1 MKNTILVLG
10 FLFVGL
16 IGFSQQNNEGIIEI
30 LHQDEKNY
38 EQSVN
43 DLDIKITLDNTNVL
57 VVNSLVNRSNFESN
71 THEMT
76 HESFKINDNHFDY
89 REGVYTLNEYVI
101 NYKLEFINS
110 KITY

>member
-16 IGFSQQNNEGIIEI
+16 LGFSQQNNEGITEI

-43 DLDIKITLDNTNVL
+43 DLDIKITLDDSNVL
-57 VVNSLVNRSNFESN
+57 VINSLVNRSNFENN

-76 HESFKINDNHFDY
+76 HESFKMNNNQFDY

-101 NYKLEFINS
+101 NYKLESLSSTI
-110 KITY
+110 K